1 MSIVPIPPL
10 AGVLDLLSEILNC
23 SSSRQNIW
31 NYRFMYNRRKK
42 WEPKHPWLKHWKI
55 MKNIWKKKCLNN
67 ICEWWYTFLSVKTS
81 KKFSSILTCLP
92 IWQIRGQLLG
102 LDKLLLHDFC
112 NKKICLGRPH
122 SHRVFAKSLMAA
134 KEGWPNIL
142 IRTFS
147 C

>member
-67 ICEWWYTFLSVKTS
+67 ICEWWCSFLSVETS

-102 LDKLLLHDFC
+102 LDNLLLHDFC
-112 NKKICLGRPH
+112 NKKSALEDPIPI
-122 SHRVFAKSLMAA
+122 
-134 KEGWPNIL
+134 E
-142 IRTFS
+142 FS
-147 C
+147 PRALWLPKRGGPIYW